1 MLPEGERTHHAL
13 MAESFDPS
21 SALIAREKVT
31 GYLLS
36 HLHPVGRYKAA
47 FFARL
52 GYSAD
57 APEVFERDVAAL
69 LRSRVIE
76 LGITPYGRKLAT
88 RGMLRGPIGGRAVVL
103 AVWII
108 LPDERSPRL
117 VTVYPED

>member
-1 MLPEGERTHHAL
+1 

-76 LGITPYGRKLAT
+76 LGITPYVGNWPLE
-88 RGMLRGPIGGRAVVL
+88 GCCG
-103 AVWII
+103 
-108 LPDERSPRL
+108 DRSAAEPSFWRCGL
-117 VTVYPED
+117 YFPTNGHPGW